1 MTEPSHLTDSERL
14 AAAMARVRGVEITEA
29 QVRAHVMRSPHL
41 DAISSDRG
49 RLDLGAA
56 RVRCGNA

>member
-14 AAAMARVRGVEITEA
+14 AAAMARVRGGEITEA

-41 DAISSDRG
+41 DEPEDSTPFMKHPKS
-49 RLDLGAA
+49 
-56 RVRCGNA
+56 